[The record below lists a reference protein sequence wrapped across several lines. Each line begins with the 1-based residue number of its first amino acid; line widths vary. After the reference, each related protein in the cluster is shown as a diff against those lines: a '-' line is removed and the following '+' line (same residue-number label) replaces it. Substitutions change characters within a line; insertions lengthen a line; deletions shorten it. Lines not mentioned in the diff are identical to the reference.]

1 MKFLGDKY
9 MNFYIGN
16 NRAMISLGPLN
27 KYKYCTFACKFCY
40 VNNGFNSYSISTD
53 EEIINF
59 LIENRKDYKIVYI
72 SGDTDSFAP
81 PRTQRA
87 IELLEKIL
95 EFVNV
100 DVLFTTRTVFDNCHL
115 EKLKSINEKYKRK
128 NKKLYVCISIPRL
141 NSCAYIESKNTP
153 TPQERI
159 NCIKNLYYNGI
170 ETILAMRPFLP
181 VIQIFEYKELINCCK
196 DYVKVVLGEGW
207 YADDKMIKSICQEK
221 VIDNAIFLTKKM
233 DFDNNIKEWK
243 YYEPQKII
251 EEIEKYCEDLNI
263 KFFMRS
269 APAIKYLKGQ
279 D

>member
-1 MKFLGDKY
+1 

-27 KYKYCTFACKFCY
+27 QYKYCTFACKFCY
-40 VNNGFNSYSISTD
+40 VNKGFDSYKASTD

-59 LIENRKDYKIVYI
+59 LVDNRKDYEIVYI

-100 DVLFTTRTVFDNCHL
+100 DVLFTTRTVFDNSHL
-115 EKLKSINEKYKRK
+115 EQLKSINEKYKRK
-128 NKKLYVCISIPRL
+128 NRKLYACISIPRFH
-141 NSCAYIESKNTP
+141 SCAHIESSNTP
-153 TPQERI
+153 TPLERI
-159 NCIKNLYYNGI
+159 ECIKNLYANGI

-181 VIQIFEYKELINCCK
+181 VIQISEYKELINSCK
-196 DYVKVVLGEGW
+196 DYVKIVLGEGW
-207 YADDKMIKSICQEK
+207 YADDKMIKSVCQEK
-221 VIDNAIFLTKKM
+221 IIDNTVFSTKKM

-243 YYEPQKII
+243 YYEPKEFV
-251 EEIEKYCEDLNI
+251 EEIEKYCRDLNI
-263 KFFMRS
+263 RFFMRS
-269 APAIKYLKGQ
+269 KPAIAYLKEQ